1 MEWEPQSS
9 GDSPACTGN
18 VWEVDSSVQAA
29 AGFTLDEKTINDFQ
43 SLPDSNLPEAIVVFF
58 DMISQSAEIKL

>member
-43 SLPDSNLPEAIVVFF
+43 
-58 DMISQSAEIKL
+58 